1 MSNLTQKRKN
11 DKVVNSKKFN
21 LSQIS
26 RIIRADLEY
35 GYKDISI
42 RDIGDGYYE
51 ISKWNLGESQ

>member
-51 ISKWNLGESQ
+51 ISKWNLGENQ

>member
-51 ISKWNLGESQ
+51 ISKWNLGKE

>member
-51 ISKWNLGESQ
+51 ISKWNLEDQK

>member
-1 MSNLTQKRKN
+1 MSSLTQKRKN

-51 ISKWNLGESQ
+51 ISKWNLGENQ

>member
-1 MSNLTQKRKN
+1 MSNVTQKRKN

-21 LSQIS
+21 LSQVS

-42 RDIGDGYYE
+42 RDIGEGYYE
-51 ISKWNLGESQ
+51 ISKWNLGEEQ

>member
-1 MSNLTQKRKN
+1 MSNLTQKQKN

-51 ISKWNLGESQ
+51 ISKWNLGENQ

>member
-21 LSQIS
+21 LSQVS

>member
-1 MSNLTQKRKN
+1 MTKIPQTRKN
-11 DKVVNSKKFN
+11 DKVINSKKFN

-26 RIIRADLEY
+26 RIVRSDLEY

-51 ISKWNLGESQ
+51 ISKWNLGENQ

>member
-1 MSNLTQKRKN
+1 MSNLTRKQKN
-11 DKVVNSKKFN
+11 DKVVNSKQFN

-51 ISKWNLGESQ
+51 ISKWNLGKE

>member
-1 MSNLTQKRKN
+1 MTNISPKQKN

-21 LSQIS
+21 LSQVS

-51 ISKWNLGESQ
+51 ISKWNLGEEQ